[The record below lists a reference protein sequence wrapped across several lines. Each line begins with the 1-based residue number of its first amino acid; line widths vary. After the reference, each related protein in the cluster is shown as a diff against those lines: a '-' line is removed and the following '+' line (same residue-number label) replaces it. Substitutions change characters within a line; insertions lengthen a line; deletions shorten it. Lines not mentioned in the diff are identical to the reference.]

1 MTQTAMRGP
10 SSNGRMGDIVSGSVL
25 SGVVAAV
32 ATLAWLAW
40 PGDPGLAA
48 PEAPLSRSRTD
59 EAPGVGQAPQV
70 VRLEFVV
77 ESEDQAQSLRNAGM
91 IPPSTV
97 RTMLPI
103 SVAVVKL
110 GPADLQA
117 RDQHL
122 AAVCASTTC
131 SPAVYIDLRRVL
143 PD

>member
-1 MTQTAMRGP
+1 
-10 SSNGRMGDIVSGSVL
+10 MGDILSGSVL

-40 PGDPGLAA
+40 PGDPGLAE
-48 PEAPLSRSRTD
+48 PEAPFSRSRTD
-59 EAPGVGQAPQV
+59 EAPGVGEEPQV

-77 ESEDQAQSLRNAGM
+77 ESEDQAQSLRNAGV

-103 SVAVVKL
+103 SVAVVKMP
-110 GPADLQA
+110 GPADLHA

-122 AAVCASTTC
+122 EAVCASTTC
-131 SPAVYIDLRRVL
+131 SLAVYIDLRRVL